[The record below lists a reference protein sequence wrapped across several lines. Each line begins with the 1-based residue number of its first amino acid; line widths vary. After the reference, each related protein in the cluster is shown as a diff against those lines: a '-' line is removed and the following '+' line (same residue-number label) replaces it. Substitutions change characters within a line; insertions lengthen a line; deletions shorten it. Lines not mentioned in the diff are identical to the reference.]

1 MKLLRRRDSAAVATY
16 AAVLDGAHLW
26 LDLSSEGAGPVA
38 VRETGGSAVTELGEH
53 PYDLGGLT
61 GPAYDVL
68 AGKGPVTLA
77 ALPERPLARTPLAP
91 DGRSSWELL
100 RGDDGRLQLAR
111 RPVAAT
117 AELDAV
123 DVHGDRLHLRLRPPG
138 EVRPG
143 CHLLLLDADDQ
154 VLATLPATA
163 HEGLVET
170 LVGIDDLPPGYFG
183 MLRPALGTEDEWVR
197 VRRRANDL
205 ADPNHAVLLPE
216 LHDDQQRPRARLRW
230 NPDGLLALRSIG
242 PDEQL

>member
-26 LDLSSEGAGPVA
+26 LDVAGPVA
-38 VRETGGSAVTELGEH
+38 VREVGDRTVTELGDH

-61 GPAYDVL
+61 GSTYDVL
-68 AGKGPVTLA
+68 SGTEPVTLA
-77 ALPERPLARTPLAP
+77 ALPELPLARTPLAP
-91 DGRSSWELL
+91 DGRSRWELL

-111 RPVAAT
+111 RAVAAS

-123 DVHGDRLHLRLRPPG
+123 DVRGDRLHLRLRPPG
-138 EVRPG
+138 EIRPG
-143 CHLLLLDADDQ
+143 CHVLLLDADDQ

-163 HEGLVET
+163 HDGVVET
-170 LVGIDDLPPGYFG
+170 LIGIDDLPPGYFG
-183 MLRPALGTEDEWVR
+183 MLRPALGTEDDWVR
-197 VRRRANDL
+197 VRRAANDL

-216 LHDDQQRPRARLRW
+216 LHDEQERPRARLHW